1 MHART
6 PFAALA
12 AALLLAGCATPVAK
26 DARIPDGTRADLALL
41 ETTDLHANVL
51 SYDYDRLR
59 DDPTLGFERVA
70 TLIRQARAQF
80 PNTLLFDDGDTLQGT
95 ALADY
100 QALAKPLGCDEEAA
114 IYRAMDALGYDGGTI
129 GNHEFNY
136 GLAFLSQATGTP
148 MDVPGATPRR
158 CAGPHYPLVLSNVF
172 GASDGK
178 PLYAPYHVVAR
189 TFTAYAPDGSKLEV
203 PLKIG
208 ILGFTPPPIMD
219 WDRRNLA
226 GKVTVE
232 GVVEAAER
240 YLPELRAQGVDLV
253 VAISH
258 GGLDAAPYT
267 PGMEN
272 ANWHLAGVPGID
284 AILLGHSHDVFP
296 NPDPASRFARMP
308 EVDNARGFVRGV
320 PAVMGGFFGK
330 DLGVIKLALARRDGR
345 WVVDEAATHSE
356 VRPICARERA
366 CVAPDPAIAPL
377 VAAAHRAT
385 IAYVQTP
392 IGRSDFRMSTYFADV
407 GDVSALAAVAAA
419 ERAYAEDWI
428 ARDHADL
435 KGIPV
440 LAAASAFKTGFGGP
454 GDYTD
459 VPAGPLSIRSAADLY
474 LYPNTLA
481 VVKLDGAGVEAWLEK
496 SAERFNRIDP
506 AKTEPQPLID
516 RRVPGYNFDV
526 LFGDLDYA
534 IDVTRPAG
542 RRIVALRW
550 RGKPVDP
557 AQPFLVVTNN
567 YRASGGGR
575 FPGLDGANI
584 VLSAPD
590 TNRQVLIGWIRAH
603 GTLRRADLPAR
614 PWRFARVATAGP
626 VTFASAADKAD
637 VARAAGL
644 AGVRQLAD
652 HGDGTATYAI
662 DLAR

>member
-1 MHART
+1 MPAR
-6 PFAALA
+6 PFAVAFV
-12 AALLLAGCATPVAK
+12 LLLAACAQPAVRPSAV
-26 DARIPDGTRADLALL
+26 PEGTRADVALL

-51 SYDYDRLR
+51 SYDYYRLQ
-59 DDPTLGFERVA
+59 DDPSLGFERTA
-70 TLIRQARAQF
+70 TLIGQARAQF

-100 QALAKPLGCDEEAA
+100 QALAKPVGCDEELA
-114 IYRAMDALGYDGGTI
+114 IYRAMDALVYDGGTL

-136 GLAFLSQATGTP
+136 GLAFLSQVTGTP
-148 MDVPGATPRR
+148 MDVAGVPVER

-172 GASDGK
+172 GARDGK
-178 PLYAPYHVVAR
+178 PLYAPWR
-189 TFTAYAPDGSKLEV
+189 LITKTFIAYAPDGSKLSV

-208 ILGFTPPPIMD
+208 LLGFTPPPIMD

-226 GKVTVE
+226 GKVTVK
-232 GVVEAAER
+232 GVVEAAEQ

-258 GGLDAAPYT
+258 GGLNPAPYT
-267 PGMEN
+267 ADMEN
-272 ANWHLAGVPGID
+272 ANWHLAAVPGID

-296 NPDPASRFARMP
+296 NPDPASRFAHMP

-330 DLGVIKLALARRDGR
+330 DLGVIKLALVRRDGR
-345 WVVDEAATHSE
+345 WVVDKAATHSE
-356 VRPICARERA
+356 VRPICPQKHV
-366 CVAPDPAIAPL
+366 CVAPDAAIAQR
-377 VAAAHRAT
+377 VAAAHEAT

-392 IGRSDFRMSTYFADV
+392 IGRSEVRMSTYFADV
-407 GDVSALAAVAAA
+407 GDVSALAAVAAS
-419 ERAYAEDWI
+419 ERAYVEDWI
-428 ARDHADL
+428 ARDHAAL

-440 LAAASAFKTGFGGP
+440 LAAASAFKAGFGGP

-459 VPAGPLSIRSAADLY
+459 VPAGDLSIRSAADLY

-481 VVKLDGAGVEAWLEK
+481 AVKLDGAGVKAWLDK
-496 SAERFNRIDP
+496 AAERFNRIDP

-516 RRVPGYNFDV
+516 RRVPSYNFDV

-534 IDVTRPAG
+534 IDVTRPVG
-542 RRIVALRW
+542 QRIVELRW
-550 RGKPVDP
+550 RGKPLDP

-575 FPGLDGANI
+575 FPGLDGSNI

-590 TNRQVLIGWIRAH
+590 ANREVLIDWIRAH
-603 GTLRRADLPAR
+603 RTLRRADLPAR
-614 PWRFARVATAGP
+614 PWRFARVHTAGP
-626 VTFASAADKAD
+626 VTFVSAAGKAA

-644 AGVRQLAD
+644 RGVRPLRD
-652 HGDGTATYAI
+652 NGDGTATYAI
-662 DLAR
+662 DLSR